1 MIEEAFKD
9 YEKAIV
15 ENIKEKLQYTI
26 EFQYR
31 VMKDN
36 TIVTVL
42 DDEELEVIEK
52 MMDYASK
59 EELFDLVKI
68 YHQELKRLRKDIK
81 EIIDHE

>member
-1 MIEEAFKD
+1 MLEEAFKD
-9 YEKAIV
+9 YEKAIT
-15 ENIKEKLQYTI
+15 ENIKDKLQYTI

-36 TIVTVL
+36 TVVTVL
-42 DDEELEVIEK
+42 DDEELEIIEK
-52 MMDYASK
+52 MLDYASK
-59 EELFDLVKI
+59 DELFDLVNI

>member
-1 MIEEAFKD
+1 MLEEAFKD
-9 YEKAIV
+9 YEKEIV

>member
-9 YEKAIV
+9 YEKEIV

-42 DDEELEVIEK
+42 DDEELKVIEK